1 MSGRKVTNIF
11 GFEDKHLLEA
21 EMLTFS
27 IFACGVFAAQLYTQ
41 GTHVVLVNISSR
53 SVLESKIV

>member
-1 MSGRKVTNIF
+1 
-11 GFEDKHLLEA
+11 
-21 EMLTFS
+21 MLTFS

-41 GTHVVLVNISSR
+41 GTHAVLVNISSR